1 MCGELQE
8 AVMTTSPAQLV
19 QFLQQE
25 NGRLQKENELLQEE
39 NRALHRYIDALK
51 DLYSAAQRIMSEEN
65 LLDLLDEILYN
76 AMVVLRAEDG
86 SLLLL
91 DEETD
96 ELVFAV
102 VHGDIRGEL
111 RGYRISGDI
120 GIAGWVATE
129 GESLIVDSPRQDWR
143 FSPQIDEAF
152 GFVTRSILCVPM
164 ITRGKL
170 IGVIELLNKYA
181 EKTFTETDATL
192 LSILAQIAA
201 TALDDMRSRFE
212 AEENVALAQ
221 SR

>member
-1 MCGELQE
+1 MS
-8 AVMTTSPAQLV
+8 TSTPQLMR
-19 QFLQQE
+19 FLQQE
-25 NGRLQKENELLQEE
+25 NTRLQEE
-39 NRALHRYIDALK
+39 SKALEEENRSLHRYMDALE
-51 DLYSAAQRIMSEEN
+51 DLYWAAQQIMSEEN
-65 LLDLLDEILYN
+65 LLNLLDQILYN

-111 RGYRISGDI
+111 RGYRIGGDI

-129 GESLIVDSPRQDWR
+129 GEPLIVNDPRRDWR

-170 IGVIELLNKYA
+170 VGVLELLNKYDGN
-181 EKTFTETDATL
+181 KFIDTDATL
-192 LSILAQIAA
+192 LSILAHVAA
-201 TALDDMRSRFE
+201 TALEDMRSRLE
-212 AEENVALAQ
+212 SEET
-221 SR
+221 

>member
-1 MCGELQE
+1 MS
-8 AVMTTSPAQLV
+8 TSAPQLMR
-19 QFLQQE
+19 FLQQE
-25 NGRLQKENELLQEE
+25 NTRLQEE
-39 NRALHRYIDALK
+39 NRVLQEENRNLHRYIDALE
-51 DLYSAAQRIMSEEN
+51 DLYWAAQRITSEEN
-65 LLDLLDEILYN
+65 LLDLLEQILYQ

-102 VHGDIRGEL
+102 VHGDIQGQL

-129 GESLIVDSPRQDWR
+129 SEPLIVNNPRQDWR

-164 ITRGKL
+164 VTRGKL
-170 IGVIELLNKYA
+170 VGVIELLNKYNGD
-181 EKTFTETDATL
+181 EFISTDITL
-192 LSILAQIAA
+192 LSILAHVAA
-201 TALDDMRSRFE
+201 TALEDMRSRLE
-212 AEENVALAQ
+212 TEDLDAVAVA
-221 SR
+221 

>member
-1 MCGELQE
+1 MLQQE
-8 AVMTTSPAQLV
+8 AVMTRSSAQVVRFLQRENAQL
-19 QFLQQE
+19 QE
-25 NGRLQKENELLQEE
+25 ENRTLKEE
-39 NRALHRYIDALK
+39 NRALHRYIDALD
-51 DLYSAAQRIMSEEN
+51 DLHSATQRITSEEN

-76 AMVVLRAEDG
+76 AMVVIRAEDG

-111 RGYRISGDI
+111 RGYRISCDI

-129 GESLIVDSPRQDWR
+129 NEPLIVDNPRQDWR

-164 ITRGKL
+164 STRDKL
-170 IGVIELLNKYA
+170 IGVIELLNKYDGNC
-181 EKTFTETDATL
+181 FTETDATL
-192 LSILAQIAA
+192 LSILAHVAA
-201 TALDDMRSRFE
+201 TALDDMRSRLE
-212 AEENVALAQ
+212 ADDKPVLA
-221 SR
+221 RAK

>member
-1 MCGELQE
+1 MSMS
-8 AVMTTSPAQLV
+8 APQLIR
-19 QFLQQE
+19 FLQQE
-25 NGRLQKENELLQEE
+25 NARLQEE
-39 NRALHRYIDALK
+39 NNSLREENRGLHRYMDALE
-51 DLYSAAQRIMSEEN
+51 DLYWAAQQITSEEN
-65 LLDLLDEILYN
+65 LLDLLNHILYN

-102 VHGDIRGEL
+102 VHGDIQGEL

-129 GESLIVDSPRQDWR
+129 GEPVISKNPRQDWR

-170 IGVIELLNKYA
+170 VGVLELLNKYNGNEFIEA
-181 EKTFTETDATL
+181 DATL
-192 LSILAQIAA
+192 LSILAHVAA
-201 TALDDMRSRFE
+201 TALEDMRAKLE
-212 AEENVALAQ
+212 AEEARATAGG
-221 SR
+221 

>member
-1 MCGELQE
+1 MS
-8 AVMTTSPAQLV
+8 TSPAHLV
-19 QFLQQE
+19 RFLQQE
-25 NGRLQKENELLQEE
+25 NTRLQEENKTLQEE
-39 NRALHRYIDALK
+39 NRALHRYIDALD
-51 DLYSAAQRIMSEEN
+51 DLHSAAQRITSEEN

-129 GESLIVDSPRQDWR
+129 GEPLIVNNPRQDWR

-170 IGVIELLNKYA
+170 VGVIELLNKYNGH
-181 EKTFTETDATL
+181 KFIETDATL
-192 LSILAQIAA
+192 LSILAHVAA
-201 TALDDMRSRFE
+201 TALEDMRARLE
-212 AEENVALAQ
+212 TEESQVAV
-221 SR
+221 